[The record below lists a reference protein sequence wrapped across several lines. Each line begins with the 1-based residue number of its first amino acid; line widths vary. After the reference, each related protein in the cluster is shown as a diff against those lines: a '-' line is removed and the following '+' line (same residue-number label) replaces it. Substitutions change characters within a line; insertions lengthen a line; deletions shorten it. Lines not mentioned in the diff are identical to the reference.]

1 MHKPTRREA
10 DNFVHKWHL
19 EQQRLV
25 GIVVDTHLIDAPR
38 TSTTT
43 RSRRASPRPW
53 NLSDNLGCK
62 NGDGGGGGDGGDS
75 DGDGGDDDTPTPTP
89 IHTHTDP
96 HPHPHPHRPTPTP
109 TPSPTHIHT
118 QTHTHTRS
126 RSPPHKLAPPSK
138 RCAR

>member
-43 RSRRASPRPW
+43 RSRRASPRARNQSLRLLPG
-53 NLSDNLGCK
+53 LQRTATAAVVATAATATVTAAAT
-62 NGDGGGGGDGGDS
+62 
-75 DGDGGDDDTPTPTP
+75 TPPLTTG
-89 IHTHTDP
+89 
-96 HPHPHPHRPTPTP
+96 
-109 TPSPTHIHT
+109 
-118 QTHTHTRS
+118 
-126 RSPPHKLAPPSK
+126 L
-138 RCAR
+138 